1 MQTCFSLLR
10 LILTFY
16 EIYLQSVCNFWSTF
30 SFYFRW
36 ITNPFLNFSRKIL
49 QLMPY
54 IYWSLYQLTQNV
66 KLQYC
71 QIYVYPVFQVSFV
84 KYYSHHIYLDRNSG
98 EYFGVSHQIL
108 SLVLC
113 EFKRINQ
120 LLFHLKSGGIEIRLN
135 SDNIR
140 SEI

>member
-1 MQTCFSLLR
+1 
-10 LILTFY
+10 
-16 EIYLQSVCNFWSTF
+16 
-30 SFYFRW
+30 
-36 ITNPFLNFSRKIL
+36 
-49 QLMPY
+49 MPY

-84 KYYSHHIYLDRNSG
+84 KYSHHIYLDRNSG
-98 EYFGVSHQIL
+98 EYFGVSLQIL

-135 SDNIR
+135 WDNIR